1 MRSAPAG
8 HTTDAPIAPPN
19 IAVATN
25 ALPIP
30 DADQPKPGD
39 SYVQSFAR
47 GLSVIRAFGE
57 RHPQMTLSEVAAATG
72 LTRAGA
78 RRILLTLEHLGYVN
92 SDGRKFRLTPKIL
105 DLGYAYLSASPLW
118 ALAQPEMEAL
128 AEHTGESC
136 SISVLEGTDI
146 VYILRVATH
155 KIMRVNLSVG
165 SRLPAWATSMG
176 RVLLGGLPQAACD
189 AILAASNI
197 QPLAAL
203 TVTDIPTLRQIIAR
217 DRARGYSYTTQELE
231 DSLRS
236 IAAPIIDRNGT
247 VIAAINISGMVNRNS
262 ESQMLET
269 FLPLL
274 LKAAQNISAMLQHR

>member
-1 MRSAPAG
+1 M
-8 HTTDAPIAPPN
+8 TTT
-19 IAVATN
+19 ATN
-25 ALPIP
+25 NAL
-30 DADQPKPGD
+30 DHNDTDQPRPGD

-57 RHPQMTLSEVAAATG
+57 SRPQMTLTEVASATG

-78 RRILLTLEHLGYVN
+78 RRILLTLEHLGYVDT
-92 SDGRKFRLTPKIL
+92 DGRKFRLTPKIL

-118 ALAQPEMEAL
+118 TLAQPEMEAL
-128 AEHTGESC
+128 AEATGESC

-176 RVLLGGLPQAACD
+176 RVLLGGLSPAARDAVLEASDIQAFT
-189 AILAASNI
+189 
-197 QPLAAL
+197 PY
-203 TVTDIPTLRQIIAR
+203 TVADIGQLRQIIVQ
-217 DRARGYSYTTQELE
+217 DHARGYSYTTQELE

-236 IAAPIIDRNGT
+236 IAAPIIDRSGT
-247 VIAAINISGMVNRNS
+247 IIAAINISGTVGRNS
-262 ESQMLET
+262 ESQMLKT

-274 LKAAQNISAMLQHR
+274 LRAADSISRMLRHR

>member
-1 MRSAPAG
+1 M
-8 HTTDAPIAPPN
+8 TTDVLTTTDTDP
-19 IAVATN
+19 
-25 ALPIP
+25 
-30 DADQPKPGD
+30 PKPGD

-57 RHPQMTLSEVAAATG
+57 QRPQMTLSEVAAATG

-78 RRILLTLEHLGYVN
+78 RRILLTLEHLGYVM

-118 ALAQPEMEAL
+118 ALAEPEMEAL
-128 AEHTGESC
+128 ADHTGESC

-146 VYILRVATH
+146 VYVLRVATH
-155 KIMRVNLSVG
+155 KIMRVNLAVG

-176 RVLLGGLPQAACD
+176 RVLLGGLPQAQSD

-197 QPLAAL
+197 KQHAVL
-203 TVTDIPTLRQIIAR
+203 TVTDIQQLRQIISR
-217 DRARGYSYTTQELE
+217 DRTLGYSYVSQELE

-236 IAAPIIDRNGT
+236 IAAPIIDRTGT

-262 ESQMLET
+262 EQQMLET
-269 FLPLL
+269 FLPRL
-274 LKAAQNISAMLQHR
+274 LKTAQTISGMLQHR

>member
-1 MRSAPAG
+1 LANDVLL
-8 HTTDAPIAPPN
+8 TTDDEA
-19 IAVATN
+19 
-25 ALPIP
+25 
-30 DADQPKPGD
+30 PKPGD

-47 GLSVIRAFGE
+47 GLSVIRVFGE

-78 RRILLTLEHLGYVN
+78 RRILLTLEHLGYVVT
-92 SDGRKFRLTPKIL
+92 DGRRFRLTPKIL

-118 ALAQPEMEAL
+118 ALAQPEMEIL
-128 AEHTGESC
+128 AERTGESC

-176 RVLLGGLPQAACD
+176 RVLLGGLSQAQSD
-189 AILAASNI
+189 AILEASDI
-197 QPLAAL
+197 KPLAAK
-203 TVTDIPTLRQIIAR
+203 TITDLDMLREVIAQ
-217 DRARGYSYTTQELE
+217 DRTRGYSYTSQELE

-236 IAAPIIDRNGT
+236 IAAPIIDRTGT

-274 LKAAQNISAMLQHR
+274 LNTARTINGMLQHR